1 MKSSY
6 GDRDSGEWWQALVR
20 RELLVQ
26 RCSCGTL
33 RWAPRAMCNACGSF
47 DWAWLTTAGT
57 GSVVSWTV
65 ARRGFS
71 PSPVAPFTVV
81 LARLSEGPNLIVPG
95 GWAGDI
101 DASDLSV
108 GMRVRA
114 DFTAMDP
121 AKNAPTALITWSTD
135 QAT

>member
-6 GDRDSGEWWQALVR
+6 GDRDSSKWWQALER

-26 RCSCGTL
+26 KCSCGAL

-47 DWAWLTTAGT
+47 DWAWLATAGT

-81 LARLSEGPNLIVPG
+81 LARLSEGSNLFVPG

-101 DASDLSV
+101 DGSDLSV
-108 GMRVRA
+108 GLRVRA
-114 DFTAMDP
+114 DFTVMAP
-121 AKNAPTALITWSTD
+121 AENAPTALITWATD